1 MRSGTLW
8 LLFITFVPM
17 SFLSVGGG
25 ASVLAPIHHQAVE
38 VYGWITQREFVD
50 MFAISR
56 ASPGPGSIL
65 VTLIGWKVA
74 GWPGALVA
82 SLGIFV
88 PSSFLCYG
96 VTKAWNRARGT
107 RIHTALEK
115 GLTPVAAGLM
125 MAGAL
130 AIIRS
135 SDAGVLGWIVAAA
148 STAAMYWRGS
158 LHPLLVLFVGGLFY
172 AGGNFLI
179 G

>member
-1 MRSGTLW
+1 MRSGILW

-17 SFLSVGGG
+17 SFLSIGGG

-56 ASPGPGSIL
+56 AAPGPGSML
-65 VTLIGWKVA
+65 VALIGWKVA
-74 GWPGALVA
+74 GWPGAVA
-82 SLGIFV
+82 ASIGIFL
-88 PSSFLCYG
+88 PSSVLCFG

-115 GLTPVAAGLM
+115 GLTPIAAGLM

-135 SDAGVLGWIVAAA
+135 SDTGVLGWVVAAA
-148 STAAMYWRGS
+148 STTAMYWRS
-158 LHPLLVLFVGGLFY
+158 FHPLLILFVGGTFFA
-172 AGGNFLI
+172 AGSALLG
-179 G
+179 